1 MRFFIPFVML
11 LATMLPVNA
20 AEPEDGIQ
28 AVIADQI
35 GAFQVSDLERAFSH
49 ASPNIQQIFESPG
62 KFAQMVR
69 GGYPMIWRP
78 ARWEMLSLE
87 NFDGTQVQIVLFE
100 DQSGALFEAAYEML
114 EVDGVWRING
124 VQLRRLAGAS
134 S

>member
-1 MRFFIPFVML
+1 MKRLIAAIILF
-11 LATMLPVNA
+11 ATVYPA
-20 AEPEDGIQ
+20 QAGEPEDSIQ

-35 GAFQVSDLERAFSH
+35 GAFQVSDLDRAFSH
-49 ASPNIQQIFESPG
+49 ASPNIQRIFEDPG

-87 NFDGTQVQIVLFE
+87 DFDGTRVQIVLFE
-100 DQSGALFEAAYEML
+100 DQSGSLFEAAYEML
-114 EVDGVWRING
+114 EIDGIWRING
-124 VQLRRLAGAS
+124 VQLRRLPGIS